1 MDEEKTDT
9 NMQNNQ
15 AQNNINSQET
25 NKTEQDQEM
34 KIEDNEKLTTLKTAI
49 TKFLNEHTIYEA
61 IPEDMKILVFNDELL
76 IKDSIEA
83 MIKEDIY
90 CGLLY
95 NSAQNKHSG
104 IFTIRDV
111 LGLLLIGY
119 KKLILFLNTE
129 KEINSYEMLKENL
142 NKKIMIK

>member
-34 KIEDNEKLTTLKTAI
+34 KIEDNEKLITLKTAI

-61 IPEDMKILVFNDELL
+61 IPEDMK
-76 IKDSIEA
+76 K
-83 MIKEDIY
+83 
-90 CGLLY
+90 
-95 NSAQNKHSG
+95 
-104 IFTIRDV
+104 
-111 LGLLLIGY
+111 
-119 KKLILFLNTE
+119 
-129 KEINSYEMLKENL
+129 
-142 NKKIMIK
+142 